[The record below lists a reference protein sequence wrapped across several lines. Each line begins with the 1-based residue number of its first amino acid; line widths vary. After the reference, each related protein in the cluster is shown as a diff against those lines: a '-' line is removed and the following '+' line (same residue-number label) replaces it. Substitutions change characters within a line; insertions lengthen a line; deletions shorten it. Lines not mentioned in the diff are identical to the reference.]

1 MCYFM
6 FARTKN
12 RLPDDVLKQNE
23 VDNLYVTDMTGEV
36 EIDDGFLYHISNGHC
51 ACDIVISSFSR
62 IENVKNVLENIDKD
76 FKFIVVDSD
85 EEDVEVL
92 LGNHQDFDMFLQSFP
107 KKEVKLDKL
116 LEDYPNFLEFDVL
129 YIVKQK

>member
-12 RLPDDVLKQNE
+12 RLPEDVLRQNE
-23 VDNLYVTDMTGEV
+23 VDNLYVTDITGEV

-62 IENVKNVLENIDKD
+62 IDNVKNVLQNIEKD
-76 FKFIVVDSD
+76 FKFIVINSD
-85 EEDVEVL
+85 DEDVEVL
-92 LGNHQDFDMFLQSFP
+92 LGNKQDFDEFLNSFP
-107 KKEVKLDKL
+107 KKEIILDEL
-116 LEDYPNFLEFDVL
+116 LEIYPNFLEFDTL

>member
-12 RLPDDVLKQNE
+12 RLPEDVLRQNE
-23 VDNLYVTDMTGEV
+23 VDNLYVTDITGEV

-62 IENVKNVLENIDKD
+62 IDNVKNVLQNIEKD
-76 FKFIVVDSD
+76 FKFIVVNSD

-92 LGNHQDFDMFLQSFP
+92 LGNKQDFDEFLNSFP
-107 KKEVKLDKL
+107 KKETTLNEL
-116 LEDYPNFLEFDVL
+116 LEIYPNFLEFDTL

>member
-12 RLPDDVLKQNE
+12 RLPEDVLRQNE
-23 VDNLYVTDMTGEV
+23 VDNLYVTDITGEV

-62 IENVKNVLENIDKD
+62 IDNVKNVLKNIGKD
-76 FKFIVVDSD
+76 FKFIVVNSD

-92 LGNHQDFDMFLQSFP
+92 LGNKQDFDEFLNSFP
-107 KKEVKLDKL
+107 KKEITLNEL
-116 LEDYPNFLEFDVL
+116 LEIYPNFLEFDTL

>member
-1 MCYFM
+1 MCYFI

-12 RLPDDVLKQNE
+12 KLPDEVLRQNE
-23 VDNLYVTDMTGEV
+23 VDNLYVTDITEKV

-62 IENVKNVLENIDKD
+62 IDNVKNILQNIEKD
-76 FKFIVVDSD
+76 FKFIVVNSD

-92 LGNHQDFDMFLQSFP
+92 LGNKQDFDEFLNSFP
-107 KKEVKLDKL
+107 KKEIPLNEL
-116 LEDYPNFLEFDVL
+116 LEIYPNFLEFDTL

>member
-12 RLPDDVLKQNE
+12 RLPEDVLRQNE
-23 VDNLYVTDMTGEV
+23 VDNLYVTDITGEV

-62 IENVKNVLENIDKD
+62 IDNVKNVLQNIEKD
-76 FKFIVVDSD
+76 FKFIVINSD
-85 EEDVEVL
+85 DEDVEVI
-92 LGNHQDFDMFLQSFP
+92 LGNKQDFDEFLNSFP
-107 KKEVKLDKL
+107 KKEIILDEL
-116 LEDYPNFLEFDVL
+116 LEIYPNFLEFDTL

>member
-12 RLPDDVLKQNE
+12 RLPEDVLRQNE
-23 VDNLYVTDMTGEV
+23 VDNLYVTDITGEV

-62 IENVKNVLENIDKD
+62 IDNVKNVLQNIEKD
-76 FKFIVVDSD
+76 FKFIVVNSD

-92 LGNHQDFDMFLQSFP
+92 LGNKQDFDEFLNSFP
-107 KKEVKLDKL
+107 KKEIILDEL
-116 LEDYPNFLEFDVL
+116 LEIYPNFLEFDTL